1 MEDKK
6 AKDMKR
12 YIVFLKQVPL
22 STKVEMDPVTR
33 TLKRSSAMTRTN
45 PDDLYALQLAV
56 KLKRQTGAEIVAVS
70 MGPASAEEVL
80 REALQRGADKAVLLS
95 SKAFAGSDTWC
106 TSLVLAAAVRKLG
119 EYDLLLFGKMAVDG
133 DTAQIGPE
141 LAGAFEIPCVTDVS
155 CVQSAG
161 FTTCG
166 SLALVHGC
174 DAGEETVYLAMPC
187 AMTTAKEIGQL
198 RMPSIA
204 GIRAAEEADVCVV
217 SAADVNADPARCGL
231 AGSPTQVVRSFVP
244 DRDQTCEA
252 VEGTASEQA
261 VELAKIIE
269 GMA

>member
-1 MEDKK
+1 MRAGAERRLYRLWHGRARNGGVDGHPRDRV
-6 AKDMKR
+6 AAARLHRSRCRRRAAADRSRLCRCR
-12 YIVFLKQVPL
+12 YLA
-22 STKVEMDPVTR
+22 TT
-33 TLKRSSAMTRTN
+33 
-45 PDDLYALQLAV
+45 YAL
-56 KLKRQTGAEIVAVS
+56 KCGI
-70 MGPASAEEVL
+70 
-80 REALQRGADKAVLLS
+80 EALDED
-95 SKAFAGSDTWC
+95 F
-106 TSLVLAAAVRKLG
+106 
-119 EYDLLLFGKMAVDG
+119 DLLICGKMAVDG

-174 DAGEETVYLAMPC
+174 DAGEETVCLEMPC

-252 VEGTASEQA
+252 VEGRRPSRRQSLPRLSRDGVDERTDYR
-261 VELAKIIE
+261 
-269 GMA
+269 

>member
-1 MEDKK
+1 
-6 AKDMKR
+6 MKR

-95 SKAFAGSDTWC
+95 SEAFAGSDTWC

-133 DTAQIGPE
+133 DTAQVGPE
-141 LAGAFEIPCVTDVS
+141 VAGQLDIPQVTHLMEVSDISDTCVCVRKKAGRLLQRMEVDLPCVVTVGRETGKLD
-155 CVQSAG
+155 CP
-161 FTTCG
+161 T
-166 SLALVHGC
+166 LVGWRWAQRQTILHWDEC
-174 DAGEETVYLAMPC
+174 DLGLE
-187 AMTTAKEIGQL
+187 
-198 RMPSIA
+198 PSQ
-204 GIRAAEEADVCVV
+204 V
-217 SAADVNADPARCGL
+217 GL
-231 AGSPTQVVRSFVP
+231 QASPTQVVSTMVP
-244 DRDQTCEA
+244 RRKKDVEWLPDGEKFFA
-252 VEGTASEQA
+252 VVRESMRRG
-261 VELAKIIE
+261 INF
-269 GMA
+269 

>member
-1 MEDKK
+1 
-6 AKDMKR
+6 
-12 YIVFLKQVPL
+12 
-22 STKVEMDPVTR
+22 
-33 TLKRSSAMTRTN
+33 
-45 PDDLYALQLAV
+45 
-56 KLKRQTGAEIVAVS
+56 
-70 MGPASAEEVL
+70 
-80 REALQRGADKAVLLS
+80 
-95 SKAFAGSDTWC
+95 
-106 TSLVLAAAVRKLG
+106 
-119 EYDLLLFGKMAVDG
+119 MAVDG

-141 LAGAFEIPCVTDVS
+141 LAGAFGIPCVTDVS

-174 DAGEETVYLAMPC
+174 DAGEETVYLEMPC

-204 GIRAAEEADVCVV
+204 GIRAAEDADVRVA
-217 SAADVNADPARCGL
+217 SAADVNADPSRCGL

-244 DRDQTCEA
+244 DRDQTCDA

-261 VELAKIIE
+261 VKLAKIIE

>member
-1 MEDKK
+1 
-6 AKDMKR
+6 
-12 YIVFLKQVPL
+12 
-22 STKVEMDPVTR
+22 
-33 TLKRSSAMTRTN
+33 
-45 PDDLYALQLAV
+45 
-56 KLKRQTGAEIVAVS
+56 
-70 MGPASAEEVL
+70 MGLDEL
-80 REALQRGADKAVLLS
+80 GDAD
-95 SKAFAGSDTWC
+95 
-106 TSLVLAAAVRKLG
+106 LVLC
-119 EYDLLLFGKMAVDG
+119 GKMAGDG

-166 SLALVHGC
+166 SLALIHGC
-174 DAGEETVYLAMPC
+174 DAGEETVYLEMPC

-204 GIRAAEEADVCVV
+204 GIRAAEEADVRVV

-252 VEGTASEQA
+252 IEGTPVEQA
-261 VELAKIIE
+261 AKLAKIIE

>member
-1 MEDKK
+1 
-6 AKDMKR
+6 MKR

-56 KLKRQTGAEIVAVS
+56 KLKRQTEAEIVAVS

-133 DTAQIGPE
+133 DTAQVGPE
-141 LAGAFEIPCVTDVS
+141 VA
-155 CVQSAG
+155 
-161 FTTCG
+161 
-166 SLALVHGC
+166 
-174 DAGEETVYLAMPC
+174 
-187 AMTTAKEIGQL
+187 GQL
-198 RMPSIA
+198 DIPQVTHLMEVSDISDTCMCVRKKAGRLLQRMEVETGELDCPTLTGWRWAQRQTILHWDECDLGLEPSQ
-204 GIRAAEEADVCVV
+204 V
-217 SAADVNADPARCGL
+217 GL
-231 AGSPTQVVRSFVP
+231 QASPTQVVSTMVPRRKKDVEWLPDGEKFFVVV
-244 DRDQTCEA
+244 RESMRR
-252 VEGTASEQA
+252 G
-261 VELAKIIE
+261 INF
-269 GMA
+269 

>member
-1 MEDKK
+1 
-6 AKDMKR
+6 
-12 YIVFLKQVPL
+12 
-22 STKVEMDPVTR
+22 MDVRVT
-33 TLKRSSAMTRTN
+33 
-45 PDDLYALQLAV
+45 V
-56 KLKRQTGAEIVAVS
+56 VS
-70 MGPASAEEVL
+70 MGIPATESLL
-80 REALQRGADKAVLLS
+80 RDCIARGADDALLLTDR
-95 SKAFAGSDTWC
+95 AFAGADT
-106 TSLVLAAAVRKLG
+106 LATTYALKCGIEALD
-119 EYDLLLFGKMAVDG
+119 EDFDLLICGKMAVDG

-141 LAGAFEIPCVTDVS
+141 LAGAFDIPCVTDVS

-174 DAGEETVYLAMPC
+174 DAGEETVYLEMPC

-204 GIRAAEEADVCVV
+204 GIRAAEEADVRVV

-252 VEGTASEQA
+252 VDGTASEQA
-261 VELAKIIE
+261 AKLAKIIE

>member
-1 MEDKK
+1 
-6 AKDMKR
+6 MKLEADGDYANAR
-12 YIVFLKQVPL
+12 A
-22 STKVEMDPVTR
+22 EMQAASVTCVR
-33 TLKRSSAMTRTN
+33 AALDILDALGGGAGDGGSISAWEE
-45 PDDLYALQLAV
+45 A
-56 KLKRQTGAEIVAVS
+56 TGAKCAYAATTISAQPRVS
-70 MGPASAEEVL
+70 L
-80 REALQRGADKAVLLS
+80 
-95 SKAFAGSDTWC
+95 
-106 TSLVLAAAVRKLG
+106 KLD
-119 EYDLLLFGKMAVDG
+119 EDFDLLICGKMAVDG

-174 DAGEETVYLAMPC
+174 DAGEETVYLEMPC

-204 GIRAAEEADVCVV
+204 GIRAAEEADVRVV
-217 SAADVNADPARCGL
+217 NAADVNADPARCGL

-244 DRDQTCEA
+244 DRNQTCEA
-252 VEGTASEQA
+252 VDGTASEQA
-261 VELAKIIE
+261 AKLAKIIE

>member
-1 MEDKK
+1 
-6 AKDMKR
+6 MKR

-133 DTAQIGPE
+133 DTAQVGPE
-141 LAGAFEIPCVTDVS
+141 VAGQLNIPQVTHLMEVSDISDTCVCEEEGRSFTPTYGG
-155 CVQSAG
+155 G
-161 FTTCG
+161 FTLCRDGWPGDGETG
-166 SLALVHGC
+166 LSHTGWLAVG
-174 DAGEETVYLAMPC
+174 
-187 AMTTAKEIGQL
+187 
-198 RMPSIA
+198 
-204 GIRAAEEADVCVV
+204 
-217 SAADVNADPARCGL
+217 SAADHPSLG
-231 AGSPTQVVRSFVP
+231 
-244 DRDQTCEA
+244 
-252 VEGTASEQA
+252 
-261 VELAKIIE
+261 
-269 GMA
+269 